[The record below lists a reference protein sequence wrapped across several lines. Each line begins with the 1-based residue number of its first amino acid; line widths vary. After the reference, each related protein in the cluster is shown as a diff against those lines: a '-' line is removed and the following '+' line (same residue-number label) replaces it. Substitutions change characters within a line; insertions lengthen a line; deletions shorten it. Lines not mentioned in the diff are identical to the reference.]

1 MLLQQYVYPYELNY
15 CTHVHTHTHTHSNI
29 EQILATQGESAKRID
44 DSTIELTPED
54 LIGTQKL
61 SAALG
66 EEDDDRNKDGS
77 SQDANEQKP

>member
-1 MLLQQYVYPYELNY
+1 MLLHVYYNMYTHELNY
-15 CTHVHTHTHTHSNI
+15 CFPPPHTHSNI
-29 EQILATQGESAKRID
+29 EQILATQGKSAKRID

-66 EEDDDRNKDGS
+66 EKDGDRNKDGS
-77 SQDANEQKP
+77 SQDTNEQKP